1 MEFEF
6 GGTPF
11 DAGRAEP
18 GSNSPYDTWSPHLKV
33 ANWSTPTLVIHGAK
47 DYRLVETNHTLALSH
62 LHQRL
67 SRRSLV
73 VVFSDFVDTT
83 TAELLIENVQMLNR
97 HHVVVFVSLRDPL
110 LAAYHHKS
118 VNSLAMV
125 SEVAAAADLER
136 ERRRVLNRLSRLGVF
151 VIETAPGGLRPE
163 LISTYLSIRSRE
175 LI

>member
-1 MEFEF
+1 ME
-6 GGTPF
+6 
-11 DAGRAEP
+11 GRRAFAQLR
-18 GSNSPYDTWSPHLKV
+18 SHTAAL
-33 ANWSTPTLVIHGAK
+33 

-125 SEVAAAADLER
+125 SEVAAAA
-136 ERRRVLNRLSRLGVF
+136 
-151 VIETAPGGLRPE
+151 
-163 LISTYLSIRSRE
+163 
-175 LI
+175 